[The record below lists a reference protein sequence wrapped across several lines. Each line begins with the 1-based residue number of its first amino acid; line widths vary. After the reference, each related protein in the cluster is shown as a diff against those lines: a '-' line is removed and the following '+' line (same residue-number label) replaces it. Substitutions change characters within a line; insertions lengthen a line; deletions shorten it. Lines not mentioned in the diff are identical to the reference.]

1 MKLRPKQV
9 EQRDAI
15 DDCWDAGN
23 QSILMVAPTGTGKTV
38 VLADVV
44 AATKVG
50 RTLVIAHR
58 EELVIQ
64 LETAL
69 RRVGCDVGVEMA
81 ARSARNRGWM
91 PPQVVVASVQT
102 LVASGCRRL
111 EELVDKPGDWALT
124 VIDEAHHAIADS
136 YRTIIEH
143 MQQNQSHRVLGVTAT
158 PDRTDRLAMGT
169 VFEAVAHEYQ
179 ISEAID
185 EGYLVPIR
193 QRAIR
198 VESLDYS
205 KCRTTAG
212 DLNGRDL
219 ARVMEMERNLHA
231 IAEPTMELSN
241 GRKAVVFC
249 ASVDQARRITEI
261 FNRAM
266 PASARFV
273 EGNTPK
279 DERRQIFREFDRGDF
294 QFLCNCM
301 IATEGWD
308 CPSCEIVVLG
318 RPTKSRSL
326 FVQCVGRG
334 TRPLPGV
341 IDAAGGTATERRAAI
356 NASDK
361 PYCEIFDFVGNS
373 GRHKLVNIFDV
384 LAGEHPGPI
393 LKRAQE
399 IAAQSD
405 EAVDIDEAIAL
416 AREEE
421 AREQERVELEN
432 QAKRA
437 KLRASVKY
445 SAKTFDPFNTL
456 DISAPVESSPE
467 PATDGQISFLA
478 KLRVDATSMS
488 KRQASKLIGAH
499 KRRSKEGLCSFAQ
512 AKILKERGYNPDMTR
527 EEAKRTID
535 EIAAREGWGRR
546 G

>member
-1 MKLRPKQV
+1 MRLRPKQV

-111 EELVDKPGDWALT
+111 EELVDKPEDWALT

-279 DERRQIFREFDRGDF
+279 DERRKIFREFEAGEF

-334 TRPLPGV
+334 TRPLPGTV
-341 IDAAGGTATERRAAI
+341 DAAGGSSEARRAAI
-356 NASDK
+356 AASDK

-399 IAAQSD
+399 IAAESE

-421 AREQERVELEN
+421 AREQERIELEN

-535 EIAAREGWGRR
+535 AIAAREGWGRR